1 MARIG
6 NFSREVELLISRTL
20 SPEARQKIAAR
31 EARKILAEAQAANAR
46 VLGKTPPHKEYVDG
60 RLGAPLESVNPDM
73 GHITFD
79 FSLIGEMLEWVG
91 RMLVENSP
99 IGGPPDSPHDPHPGL
114 YARSHILLADGVEV
128 DVDNGKA
135 LPKAET
141 YVFVNRVPYARR
153 IERGWSDQTPEG
165 VYEVVADIAKRRFG
179 NIANIRFTFATIVGG
194 DGELWD
200 WAARNASKQ
209 PTARKQAAQ
218 YDKNVRNP
226 AISITLR

>member
-79 FSLIGEMLEWVG
+79 FSLIGEMLAWID
-91 RMLVENSP
+91 RKLFENSP
-99 IGGPPDSPHDPHPGL
+99 VGSPPDDPHPGL
-114 YARSHILLADGVEV
+114 YRGSHILLADGVEI
-128 DVDNGKA
+128 DYEPGKRVPEA
-135 LPKAET
+135 QNFT
-141 YVFVNRVPYARR
+141 FVNTVPYARK
-153 IERGWSDQTPEG
+153 IERGHSSQAPDG
-165 VYEVVADIAKRRFG
+165 VYEVVADMAKRRFG